1 MRAAWIDVE
10 VFLNKLLIV
19 AVFLKLLAVMLLA
32 VVCVMLASR
41 PSFNERWDTRKAGE
55 YYHGHHGY
63 DFQLPVSSVD
73 QKVWAFWQKTGFS
86 VFTKGKE
93 DFFKA
98 EIPQLDCT
106 EPLSEAV
113 FKFLQEEIR
122 AVAKRIRDTSLE
134 PRQLYLLYSEQHF
147 IVHDSTLIG
156 TFQKG
161 LCTSEVVSLKDYWCF
176 YPDTASH
183 EGIRIYGRNFVL
195 NGSAMQEIGLADLFD
210 ESSGRDWFAVLAKE
224 VEADLRRQRYS
235 DFDWYLPFEQFH
247 FDQFLI
253 TAEGLEIIFQNY
265 AFNSGIHGFPVAYVS
280 WDLLAPFLKPDA
292 PVTRWVEK
300 ELQKQR

>member
-1 MRAAWIDVE
+1 MHAALIDVE
-10 VFLNKLLIV
+10 VFLKQFVIV
-19 AVFLKLLAVMLLA
+19 AVFLMLLA
-32 VVCVMLASR
+32 VLCVLLAAT
-41 PSFNERWDTRKAGE
+41 PSFYERWDTRKAGE
-55 YYHGHHGY
+55 YYYGHRGM

-106 EPLSEAV
+106 SPLSEAV

-122 AVAKRIRDTSLE
+122 SLARKTRDRSLNN
-134 PRQLYLLYSEQHF
+134 LNLVSAYGSNSL
-147 IVHDSTLIG
+147 VHDSTVIR

-161 LCTSEVVSLKDYWCF
+161 LCTSEVVSLKGYWCF
-176 YPDTASH
+176 YPDGASH
-183 EGIRIYGRNFVL
+183 EGIEIIGRNFVL
-195 NGSAMQEIGLADLFD
+195 NGSALQEIELKDLFD

-224 VEADLRRQRYS
+224 VEADLRRQGYWLY
-235 DFDWYLPFEQFH
+235 DEYLPFEQFH

-253 TAEGLEIIFQNY
+253 VEEGLKIIFQNY
-265 AFNSGIHGFPVAYVS
+265 AFSSGIHGFPVAYVS
-280 WDLLAPFLKPDA
+280 WDLMAPFPKPDA
-292 PVTRWVEK
+292 PVTRWYE
-300 ELQKQR
+300 EQLQKR

>member
-1 MRAAWIDVE
+1 MHAALSDVE
-10 VFLNKLLIV
+10 VLLNKLLIV
-19 AVFLKLLAVMLLA
+19 AAFLMPLAVECVRLA
-32 VVCVMLASR
+32 AA

-55 YYHGHHGY
+55 SYYGHRGIE
-63 DFQLPVSSVD
+63 FRLPVSSVD

-98 EIPQLDCT
+98 EIPQLDCN
-106 EPLSEAV
+106 EPLYEEV

-134 PRQLYLLYSEQHF
+134 PRQLYLLYSAQHF
-147 IVHDSTLIG
+147 IVHDSTLIR

-176 YPDTASH
+176 YDDAASH
-183 EGIRIYGRNFVL
+183 EGISIKGRNFVL
-195 NGSAMQEIGLADLFD
+195 NGSAMQEIELKDLFD
-210 ESSGRDWFAVLAKE
+210 DSSGGDWFAVLAKE
-224 VEADLRRQRYS
+224 VEADLRRQGYAP
-235 DFDWYLPFEQFH
+235 FDEYLPFEQFH
-247 FDQFLI
+247 FDQFLVI
-253 TAEGLEIIFQNY
+253 EEGLKIIFQNY
-265 AFNSGIHGFPVAYVS
+265 AFSSGIHGFPVAYVS
-280 WDLLAPFLKPDA
+280 WDLLAPVLKPDT

>member
-1 MRAAWIDVE
+1 MHAAWSDVE
-10 VFLNKLLIV
+10 VLLKKYLLV
-19 AVFLKLLAVMLLA
+19 AALLMLLA
-32 VVCVMLASR
+32 VLCLWLAVT
-41 PSFNERWDTRKAGE
+41 PSYYERWDTRKAGE
-55 YYHGHHGY
+55 SYYGHRGIE
-63 DFQLPVSSVD
+63 FRLPVSSVD

-147 IVHDSTLIG
+147 IVHDSTLIR

-176 YPDTASH
+176 YDDAASH
-183 EGIRIYGRNFVL
+183 EGISIKGRNFVL
-195 NGSAMQEIGLADLFD
+195 NGSALQEIELKDLFD
-210 ESSGRDWFAVLAKE
+210 DSSGRDWFAVLAKE
-224 VEADLRRQRYS
+224 VEADLRRQGYS
-235 DFDWYLPFEQFH
+235 QFDEYLPFEEFG
-247 FDQFLI
+247 QFLI
-253 TAEGLEIIFQNY
+253 TGEGLKIIFQNY
-265 AFNSGIHGFPVAYVS
+265 AFSSGMYGFPAAYVS
-280 WDLLAPFLKPDA
+280 WDLLAPFLEPDA
-292 PVTRWVEK
+292 PVTRWYE
-300 ELQKQR
+300 EQLQKQ

>member
-1 MRAAWIDVE
+1 MHAAWSDVE
-10 VFLNKLLIV
+10 VLLKKYLLV
-19 AVFLKLLAVMLLA
+19 AALLMLLA
-32 VVCVMLASR
+32 VLCLWLAVT
-41 PSFNERWDTRKAGE
+41 PSYYERWDIRKAGE
-55 YYHGHHGY
+55 YYFGHHGY

-122 AVAKRIRDTSLE
+122 AVAKRLRDTSLE
-134 PRQLYLLYSEQHF
+134 PRQLYLLYSAQHF
-147 IVHDSTLIG
+147 IVHDSTLIR

-161 LCTSEVVSLKDYWCF
+161 LCTSEVVSLKGYWCF

-195 NGSAMQEIGLADLFD
+195 NGSAMQEIELQDLFD

-224 VEADLRRQRYS
+224 VEADLRRQGHWLS
-235 DFDWYLPFEQFH
+235 DDEYLPFEQFH

-253 TAEGLEIIFQNY
+253 VEEGLKIIFQNY
-265 AFNSGIHGFPVAYVS
+265 AFDSGIHGFPVAYVS

-292 PVTRWVEK
+292 PVTRWYE
-300 ELQKQR
+300 EQLQKR

>member
-1 MRAAWIDVE
+1 
-10 VFLNKLLIV
+10 
-19 AVFLKLLAVMLLA
+19 
-32 VVCVMLASR
+32 
-41 PSFNERWDTRKAGE
+41 
-55 YYHGHHGY
+55 
-63 DFQLPVSSVD
+63 LPVSSVD

-106 EPLSEAV
+106 SPLSEAV

>member
-55 YYHGHHGY
+55 YYDGHHGY
-63 DFQLPVSSVD
+63 DFQLPTLSVD

-122 AVAKRIRDTSLE
+122 SLAKKTRDENLNNLNLLNAYYSKSL
-134 PRQLYLLYSEQHF
+134 
-147 IVHDSTLIG
+147 VHDSTIIR
-156 TFQKG
+156 TYQKG
-161 LCTSEVVSLKDYWCF
+161 LCTSEVVSLKGYWCF
-176 YPDTASH
+176 YPDGASH

-195 NGSAMQEIGLADLFD
+195 NGSAMQEIELQDLFD

-265 AFNSGIHGFPVAYVS
+265 AFYSGIHGFPVAYVS
-280 WDLLAPFLKPDA
+280 WDLLAPVLKPDT